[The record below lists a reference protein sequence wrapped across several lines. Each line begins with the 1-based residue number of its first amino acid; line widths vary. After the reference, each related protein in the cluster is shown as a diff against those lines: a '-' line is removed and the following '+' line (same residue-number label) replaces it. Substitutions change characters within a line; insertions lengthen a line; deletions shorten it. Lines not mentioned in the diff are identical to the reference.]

1 MRRGPFCT
9 QSPSLLS
16 SLKLTVV
23 PFNRGANR
31 GFVWSLET
39 GDCLIPGPSPARS
52 LRAASH
58 QGCGVWAR
66 WPGRLLPLPQGGRC
80 LAGGLQLT
88 SGSEHWSRISDSLCR
103 LPAGLSHAG
112 LVYMSHC
119 TAGQAQAAGRNLLH
133 DVHTLGAQTPMRNK
147 PTRMRALP
155 RPRTL
160 SPGADRSGSRSI
172 KGLKSQ
178 TGSCLHPAVSS
189 LLWPLRFP
197 SKERSFAAGS
207 GSPRRRCPV
216 IHNVCLF
223 QLQSFCCWIEQGQ
236 SPGSRAR
243 FIERLQGAWAF
254 AGEGGGHYQHPLAA
268 LFCCSL

>member
-1 MRRGPFCT
+1 
-9 QSPSLLS
+9 
-16 SLKLTVV
+16 
-23 PFNRGANR
+23 
-31 GFVWSLET
+31 
-39 GDCLIPGPSPARS
+39 
-52 LRAASH
+52 
-58 QGCGVWAR
+58 
-66 WPGRLLPLPQGGRC
+66 
-80 LAGGLQLT
+80 
-88 SGSEHWSRISDSLCR
+88 
-103 LPAGLSHAG
+103 
-112 LVYMSHC
+112 MSHC

-133 DVHTLGAQTPMRNK
+133 DVHALGAQTPMRNK

-197 SKERSFAAGS
+197 SKEHSFAAGS

-223 QLQSFCCWIEQGQ
+223 QLQSFCCWLEQGQ
-236 SPGSRAR
+236 SPASWAR

-254 AGEGGGHYQHPLAA
+254 AGEGALPAPPCSPLLLLPTTPSSAVHTAFLALCSQAHHSCPGLGGVGWVLSRPPRPGKP
-268 LFCCSL
+268 CSLCPPTWSTPGPL